1 VIQLFTLITHA
12 KVAKIVLPEEPA
24 NSQPFGLSRRA
35 FFIYKLFSRKR
46 RISKTNVVYIIKQ
59 ILYHIVFKILYCILY
74 EGNRRGYSYFKRKG
88 AEEVKYQKY
97 LNFQTKGLLPDR
109 TLESFK
115 RSTDGAIPKL

>member
-59 ILYHIVFKILYCILY
+59 ILYHIVFKILYCILN
-74 EGNRRGYSYFKRKG
+74 EGNRRDFFFLSSKKKSRRGK
-88 AEEVKYQKY
+88 
-97 LNFQTKGLLPDR
+97 
-109 TLESFK
+109 
-115 RSTDGAIPKL
+115 IPKVSKLTGKGIVAGQNSGELYTKKHRWGNS